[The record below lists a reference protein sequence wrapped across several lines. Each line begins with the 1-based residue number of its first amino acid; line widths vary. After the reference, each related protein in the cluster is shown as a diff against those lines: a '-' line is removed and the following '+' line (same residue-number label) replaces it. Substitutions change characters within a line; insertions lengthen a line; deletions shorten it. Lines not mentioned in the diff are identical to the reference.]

1 MANETFTAIQTTVAT
16 PGFDADNDGV
26 IDPGE
31 QVTTTVTITNNSTT
45 PTPVDATDVQFTEDL
60 NGMTLVNQAGDDINA
75 SPIAFNDSGYTTAGN
90 VPFTTVVSVL
100 ANDAEPL
107 GPEGLLLNAGTT
119 IQNTG
124 TFASAFG
131 GSVTLNADGTF
142 TYISAVG
149 FEGTDTFTYTLRDT
163 GLDAIAG
170 NADDLTDTGTVSIT
184 VGPAVWF
191 IDNTAAPGGNGTVR
205 NASRQETAYAGNCL
219 RRDAISPGNTMCWTE
234 PSSMKKR
241 RSQRVTTHIFLPR
254 VLHSLESTETTRWIP
269 PAPRFSH
276 TKTRSTQALAGVL
289 FGRSAIAPACVLTA

>member
-1 MANETFTAIQTTVAT
+1 
-16 PGFDADNDGV
+16 
-26 IDPGE
+26 
-31 QVTTTVTITNNSTT
+31 
-45 PTPVDATDVQFTEDL
+45 
-60 NGMTLVNQAGDDINA
+60 MTLVNQAGDDINA

-205 NASRQETAYAGNCL
+205 NASRQETACAGNCL

-269 PAPRFSH
+269 TGPKVFTHEDEIDASARRSFIWQVCNCARLRAHRVGFLVDGYRVQHYTLGDWITEAFAAMPFRACTEMRHYVASTTSLGPAD
-276 TKTRSTQALAGVL
+276 KLGND
-289 FGRSAIAPACVLTA
+289 PARRWPV